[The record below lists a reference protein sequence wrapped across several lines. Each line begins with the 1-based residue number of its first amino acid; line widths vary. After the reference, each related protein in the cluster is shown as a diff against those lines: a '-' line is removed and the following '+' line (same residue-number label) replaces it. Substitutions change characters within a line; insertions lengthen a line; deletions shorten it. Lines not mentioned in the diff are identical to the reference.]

1 MAVLMKG
8 FAIKKVLKN
17 GKVTNENGFLGE
29 YDGDIAK
36 IVEMNNG
43 KAKYTEL
50 NKRDIEKIIS
60 MQGHQESLEER
71 LLANI
76 KSQLPR
82 HHRKYVHHQ
91 LHPYHTRKNIVVNI
105 QKNIAAAKILN
116 LVEKPL
122 ENIIKK
128 QDEET
133 NYITFIIAFCSGV
146 NK

>member
-76 KSQLPR
+76 KSRLPR

-91 LHPYHTRKNIVVNI
+91 LHPYHTRKKHRRKYTKKHRRNR
-105 QKNIAAAKILN
+105 KNSKSRR
-116 LVEKPL
+116 KTTRKYH
-122 ENIIKK
+122 KK
-128 QDEET
+128 T
-133 NYITFIIAFCSGV
+133 RRRN
-146 NK
+146 